1 VGIRAYVA
9 IPNFDFR
16 DTGLFGPGHFRYDSE
31 NDHYL
36 CPAGQR
42 LRLHNEDRHNRRKRY
57 RAKPS
62 VCKACELKSRCT
74 TSERGRVLYRPFYE
88 DFYDRVRGYPVGL
101 SRTRKPYER
110 GRCGSSRCLPRLR
123 IGTGCEGLGCGG
135 SRR

>member
-1 VGIRAYVA
+1 MA

-16 DTGLFGPGHFRYDSE
+16 HTGLFGPGHFRYDSE

-62 VCKACELKSRCT
+62 VCNACELRACLVRVSVGF
-74 TSERGRVLYRPFYE
+74 RGPEIGFPWGQE
-88 DFYDRVRGYPVGL
+88 AVG
-101 SRTRKPYER
+101 
-110 GRCGSSRCLPRLR
+110 GCL
-123 IGTGCEGLGCGG
+123 
-135 SRR
+135 